1 METEATAEEESRPG
15 NTQEQ
20 NIIGAALRK
29 FESQVIDD
37 RGCFIYFDK
46 IVPAEEENHDEK
58 AGGKKAA
65 PKAPAKKQA
74 KDAVVEEA
82 KPTHCRGWFDLTPLM
97 HPGVKSVTQR
107 VFINLCSKEES
118 AYPKKV
124 DESVD
129 PGTIMNTASQQDNN
143 VNS

>member
-1 METEATAEEESRPG
+1 
-15 NTQEQ
+15 
-20 NIIGAALRK
+20 LRK

-46 IVPAEEENHDEK
+46 IVPVEEEHQDEK

-65 PKAPAKKQA
+65 PKAPAKKAA

-97 HPGVKSVTQR
+97 HPGTKSVTQR

-118 AYPKKV
+118 GYPKKV
-124 DESVD
+124 DESMD
-129 PGTIMNTASQQDNN
+129 PGAIVNTASQD
-143 VNS
+143 VNSAGNTEGERTCEDDAFEAQ